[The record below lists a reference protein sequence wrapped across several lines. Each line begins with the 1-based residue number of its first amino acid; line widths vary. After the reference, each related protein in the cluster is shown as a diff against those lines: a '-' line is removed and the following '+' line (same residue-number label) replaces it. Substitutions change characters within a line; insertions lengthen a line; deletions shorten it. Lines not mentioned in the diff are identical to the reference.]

1 MVWLLVDS
9 PHPAGCPTLLG
20 APRAGVLSAPIGVDK
35 LFKKKKRGPG
45 MGGTEEGVDL
55 EETLGD
61 EYNQNVSYEI
71 LKARIKIF

>member
-1 MVWLLVDS
+1 
-9 PHPAGCPTLLG
+9 
-20 APRAGVLSAPIGVDK
+20 
-35 LFKKKKRGPG
+35 